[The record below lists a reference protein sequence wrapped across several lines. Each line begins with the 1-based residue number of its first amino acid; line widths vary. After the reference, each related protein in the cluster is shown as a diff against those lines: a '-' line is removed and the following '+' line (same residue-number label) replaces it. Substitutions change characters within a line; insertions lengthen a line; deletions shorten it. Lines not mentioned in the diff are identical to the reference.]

1 MNQSQ
6 GRLGIE
12 MLTLL
17 GMPPV
22 EYVRLAGE
30 LGCVEVSTG
39 LSGLPLTM
47 FGITDFAPYPMWSL
61 KDDPALRRE
70 MIAAMRDCGV
80 RIGLGE
86 GFRVARDLDPRDSAA
101 DLDIMAELGAKRIN
115 AICMDESMVAGST
128 EAKEKLAVLSEMAM
142 ARGMVFTIE
151 FFPPEGITSLER
163 ALEVV
168 EYIGRG
174 NAHVLLDS
182 THLFRTG
189 GTVEQIAAL
198 VTDPLWPGLISY
210 CQLSDGRNAPPDE
223 AYMMTAMFARDVPG
237 QGQLP
242 LRELIAVLPGDL
254 TISVEIPRLDDLRGG
269 MSPRDH
275 AARCVAAARAMGA

>member
-1 MNQSQ
+1 MSAPT

-22 EYVRLAGE
+22 EYVRLAGD
-30 LGCVEVSTG
+30 LGCREVSTG

-47 FGITDFAPYPMWSL
+47 FGITDFAPWPMWSL

-70 MIAAMRDCGV
+70 TRAALADTGV
-80 RIGLGE
+80 RIGLAE
-86 GFRVARDLDPRDSAA
+86 GFRVARDLDPAESAA
-101 DLDIMAELGAKRIN
+101 DLDLFAELGALRVN
-115 AICMDESMVAGST
+115 AICMDEAMVAGST
-128 EAKEKLAVLSEMAM
+128 EAADKLGVLADLAT
-142 ARGMVFTIE
+142 ARGMLFTIE

-163 ALEVV
+163 ALAVV
-168 EYIGRG
+168 DAIGRDK
-174 NAHVLLDS
+174 AHVLLDT

-189 GTVEQIAAL
+189 GTVAQVAAL
-198 VTDPLWPGLISY
+198 DPGVIGY

-237 QGQLP
+237 EGQLP
-242 LRELIAVLPGDL
+242 LRELIAVLPADL
-254 TISVEIPRLDDLRGG
+254 TISLEVPRLDDLRGG
-269 MSPRDH
+269 ISPRDH
-275 AARCVAAARAMGA
+275 AARCIAAARALGA